1 LFYLTLNYVSKT
13 SRIPLR
19 YVRRTDTN
27 ETADNPARKAYSQQR
42 TVTVG
47 FGVNAV
53 KIRGA
58 WLYFSNSDLVAAY
71 QVLIT
76 PSGYRP

>member
-1 LFYLTLNYVSKT
+1 MFYLTLNYVSET
-13 SRIPLR
+13 SRTPLG

-27 ETADNPARKAYSQQR
+27 ETADNPARKVYSQQR

-53 KIRGA
+53 KIRDA
-58 WLYFSNSDLVAAY
+58 WLYFSNSDLVAIY
-71 QVLIT
+71 QVPIA